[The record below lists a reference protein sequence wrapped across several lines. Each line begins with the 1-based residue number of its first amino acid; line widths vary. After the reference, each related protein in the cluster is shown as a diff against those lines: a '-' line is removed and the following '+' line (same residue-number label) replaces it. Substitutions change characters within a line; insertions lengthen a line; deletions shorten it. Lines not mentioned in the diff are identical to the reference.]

1 VKTEP
6 TPGAAAASSRSMA
19 LPAGVDENLIF
30 RSLFAAN
37 PDAHLVADGSGHIVL
52 ANPAACTMFG
62 YANDEL
68 VGLNVDALV
77 PDSIRPRHAAYRAGY
92 AHQPR
97 SRPMGTGMELV
108 AKRRDGSVVMVEIS
122 LSPLM
127 GQGSALVVAAIRS
140 IADYPRVK
148 QALQRARYGEHLA
161 QLGRLAVDVRDTQV
175 VLEQVTVIAAQAMQV
190 ESAFVYFIEPDNLH
204 FRVVSRLNPT
214 HHDVHADHADQILG
228 SLIPNQLDTLPGYL
242 MLPSLATNAE
252 PAPAVVGNDHTT
264 PAVVG
269 NDHTTSAV
277 VVNDHTTP
285 AVVVNDHTTPAVVV
299 TNYTTERRFKVPA
312 NHISAG
318 WASGMAV
325 ALTDRGRVIGALTV
339 ASKEAKRFGDD
350 EVRFLESLCN
360 LLATSL
366 QRAQSEEALSH
377 AQRLESVGQLTGGIA
392 HDFNN
397 LLTVIQGNLQVLEA
411 LPEMT
416 GHEWGQHLMASALR
430 ATHRGAEL
438 TGKLLAFSRRQ
449 MLQPRQVDL
458 GALLESLADMLRRT
472 VDQRIRIA
480 VNVATDCPAVLVD
493 PGQLESALLNLAI
506 NARDAMPEGG
516 TLRFEAQACTDL
528 PSQVKQELAGA
539 NGASNTANTGY
550 VSVRV
555 ADSGAGMPDAV
566 KERAFEPFFTTKE
579 LGRGTGLGLSTVY
592 GFVKQSQGAITVDST
607 LGVGTTLTLYL
618 PQAKEADASAS
629 DRTTSSQALPVGLKV
644 LLVEDDIEVAA
655 VAFTFLNTMGCI
667 VTEAHTGEQA
677 WRFLESGEHFDLL
690 LTDIALGS
698 GMRGTDL
705 AVQAARLRPQL
716 AVLLTSGFSS
726 ELIDADRDSPLS
738 WALLPKPYTRQDLAS
753 AVALA
758 MAQLA

>member
-1 VKTEP
+1 MKPPAIST
-6 TPGAAAASSRSMA
+6 AASVSA
-19 LPAGVDENLIF
+19 PTVLPARVDENLIF
-30 RSLFAAN
+30 RTLFAAN
-37 PDAHLVADGSGHIVL
+37 PDAHLVADGSGTIVL

-68 VGLNVDALV
+68 VGLNVDLLV
-77 PDSIRPRHAAYRAGY
+77 PDGIRPRHAAYRAGY

-122 LSPLM
+122 LSPLV
-127 GQGSALVVAAIRS
+127 GSGPALVVAAIRS

-175 VLEQVTVIAAQAMQV
+175 VLDQVTVIAAQALQV

-204 FRVVSRLNPT
+204 FRVVSRFNA
-214 HHDVHADHADQILG
+214 VHADLHADPADHGVG
-228 SLIPNQLDTLPGYL
+228 SLIPNQADTLPGFL
-242 MLPSLATNAE
+242 LAASVLTAN
-252 PAPAVVGNDHTT
+252 PASTT
-264 PAVVG
+264 
-269 NDHTTSAV
+269 AV
-277 VVNDHTTP
+277 VVSDY
-285 AVVVNDHTTPAVVV
+285 V
-299 TNYTTERRFKVPA
+299 TERRFKVPA
-312 NHISAG
+312 NQLSAG

-325 ALTDRGRVIGALTV
+325 ALTDRGKLIGVLTV
-339 ASKEAKRFGDD
+339 ASQQAKRFGDD

-411 LPEMT
+411 LPEMG

-430 ATHRGAEL
+430 ATQRGAEL

-449 MLQPRQVDL
+449 MLQPRHVNV
-458 GALLESLADMLRRT
+458 GRLLESLADMLRRT
-472 VDQRIRIA
+472 VDQRIRIS
-480 VNVATDCPAVLVD
+480 VDVAADCPPVLVD

-506 NARDAMPEGG
+506 NARDAMPDGG
-516 TLRFEAQACTDL
+516 SLRFAAQACPQL
-528 PSQVKQELAGA
+528 PSAVKQELASP
-539 NGASNTANTGY
+539 SNTARSANPRY
-550 VSVRV
+550 VSVLV
-555 ADSGAGMPDAV
+555 TDTGNGMPDAV

-607 LGVGTTLTLYL
+607 LGVGTTLTVYL
-618 PQAKEADASAS
+618 PQVVEANAHAIDSASA
-629 DRTTSSQALPVGLKV
+629 RQAVPAGLKL
-644 LLVEDDIEVAA
+644 LLVEDDAEVAA
-655 VAFTFLNTMGCI
+655 VAETFLKAAACV
-667 VTEAHTGEQA
+667 VTKASTGEQA
-677 WRFLESGEHFDLL
+677 WRLLESGAHFDLL
-690 LTDIALGS
+690 LTDIALGP
-698 GMRGTDL
+698 GMRGTEL
-705 AVQAARLRPQL
+705 AAKAAALRPGL

-738 WALLPKPYTRQDLAS
+738 WALLPKPYSAQDLVS

-758 MAQLA
+758 MQQVDTSTQTSAGSDDGV

>member
-1 VKTEP
+1 
-6 TPGAAAASSRSMA
+6 
-19 LPAGVDENLIF
+19 VDENLIF
-30 RSLFAAN
+30 RALFAAN
-37 PDAHLVADGSGHIVL
+37 PDAHLVADGSGNIVL

-62 YANDEL
+62 YANAEL

-122 LSPLM
+122 LSPLV
-127 GQGSALVVAAIRS
+127 GQGPALVVAAIRG

-175 VLEQVTVIAAQAMQV
+175 VLAQVTVIAAQALQV
-190 ESAFVYFIEPDNLH
+190 ESAFVYFIEPDNQH
-204 FRVVSRLNPT
+204 FRVVSRLHT
-214 HHDVHADHADQILG
+214 DKLDLHTDHADQSLG

-242 MLPSLATNAE
+242 MSPSLA
-252 PAPAVVGNDHTT
+252 P
-264 PAVVG
+264 
-269 NDHTTSAV
+269 SL
-277 VVNDHTTP
+277 
-285 AVVVNDHTTPAVVV
+285 AVVV
-299 TNYTTERRFKVPA
+299 TDSTTERRFKVPA

-325 ALTDRGRVIGALTV
+325 ALTDRGKIIGALTV

-411 LPEMT
+411 LPEMG

-430 ATHRGAEL
+430 ATQRGAEL

-458 GALLESLADMLRRT
+458 GTLLESLADMLRRT
-472 VDQRIRIA
+472 VDQRIRIS
-480 VNVATDCPAVLVD
+480 VEVAADCPPVLVD

-516 TLRFEAQACTDL
+516 LLRFAAQACSHL
-528 PSQVKQELAGA
+528 PRQVKQELAGPLNA
-539 NGASNTANTGY
+539 LPSSSHAHQSY
-550 VSVRV
+550 VSVLV
-555 ADSGAGMPDAV
+555 IDTGGGMPDAV

-607 LGVGTTLTLYL
+607 LGVGTTLSLYL
-618 PQAKEADASAS
+618 PQVTEV
-629 DRTTSSQALPVGLKV
+629 RTSVTDNTAANQALPAGLKV
-644 LLVEDDIEVAA
+644 LLVEDDVEVAA
-655 VAFTFLNTMGCI
+655 VADTFLRAMACV
-667 VTEAHTGEQA
+667 VTKASTGEQA
-677 WRFLESGEHFDLL
+677 WHLLESGARFDLL
-690 LTDIALGS
+690 LTDIALGP

-705 AVQAARLRPQL
+705 AAQAANLCPKL

-738 WALLPKPYTRQDLAS
+738 WALLPKPYTRQDLSS

-758 MAQLA
+758 VAQVHQDDKAADQGVKGADPAG

>member
-1 VKTEP
+1 MKPQPVLLTSP
-6 TPGAAAASSRSMA
+6 ASVMAELSR
-19 LPAGVDENLIF
+19 GVDENSIF
-30 RSLFAAN
+30 RALFAAN
-37 PDAHLVADGSGHIVL
+37 PDAHLVADGSGNIVL

-122 LSPLM
+122 LSPLV
-127 GQGSALVVAAIRS
+127 GQGPALVVAAIRG

-175 VLEQVTVIAAQAMQV
+175 VLAQVTVIAAQALQV
-190 ESAFVYFIEPDNLH
+190 ESAFVYFIEPDNQH
-204 FRVVSRLNPT
+204 FRVVSRLHT
-214 HHDVHADHADQILG
+214 DKLDLHTDHADQSLG

-242 MLPSLATNAE
+242 MSPSLA
-252 PAPAVVGNDHTT
+252 PSLAVVTDHTT
-264 PAVVG
+264 
-269 NDHTTSAV
+269 T
-277 VVNDHTTP
+277 
-285 AVVVNDHTTPAVVV
+285 AVVV
-299 TNYTTERRFKVPA
+299 TDYTTERRFKVPA

-318 WASGMAV
+318 WASGMSV
-325 ALTDRGRVIGALTV
+325 ALTDRGKIIGALTV
-339 ASKEAKRFGDD
+339 ASKETKRFGDD

-411 LPEMT
+411 LPEMG

-430 ATHRGAEL
+430 ATQRGAEL

-458 GALLESLADMLRRT
+458 RTLLESLADMLRRT
-472 VDQRIRIA
+472 VDQRIRIS
-480 VNVATDCPAVLVD
+480 VEVAADCPPVLVD

-516 TLRFEAQACTDL
+516 LLRFAAQACSQL
-528 PSQVKQELAGA
+528 RQVKQELAGPLNA
-539 NGASNTANTGY
+539 LPSSSHAHQSY
-550 VSVRV
+550 VSVLV
-555 ADSGAGMPDAV
+555 IDTGGGMPDAV

-607 LGVGTTLTLYL
+607 LGVGTTLSLYL
-618 PQAKEADASAS
+618 PQVTEV
-629 DRTTSSQALPVGLKV
+629 RTSVTDSTAANQALPAGLNV

-655 VAFTFLNTMGCI
+655 VADTFLRAMACV
-667 VTEAHTGEQA
+667 VTKASTGEQA
-677 WRFLESGEHFDLL
+677 WHLLESGARFDLL
-690 LTDIALGS
+690 LTDIALGT
-698 GMRGTDL
+698 GMRGTEL
-705 AVQAARLRPQL
+705 AARAASLCPDL

-738 WALLPKPYTRQDLAS
+738 WALLPKPYTRQDLSS

-758 MAQLA
+758 VAQVHQDDKAADQGVKGADPAG